1 MKKNL
6 VSVGFGIFIVSV
18 ILGLYASQRN
28 CLIALFTRGEMN
40 FWTGIEILAGFC
52 ALIGLVIF
60 LIGLAKKK

>member
-6 VSVGFGIFIVSV
+6 VSIGLGIFIVSA

-28 CLIALFTRGEMN
+28 CLIAFFTRGEMN
-40 FWTGIEILAGFC
+40 FWTGIEILAGFF

-60 LIGLAKKK
+60 LIGLAKKS